1 MISRMPGGDLARTS
15 MSAAMLFAQPWRIPA
30 EFFTEQHALGRRPG
44 QLEAST
50 AMARALFG
58 PHGQRQILTDHLPAL
73 TTPTLIIWGDR
84 DYLLPVHQA
93 HAAVKTCPTASCRC
107 SPTAGTCPTSNTPTA
122 SPPSSAPGSPHP
134 ATARMA
140 PRSPSPLPRRPR
152 TANGDDIPGSH
163 RMTTAG
169 TPPTAPAAPPASE
182 AYRSQAG
189 HYDRRTGA
197 FRQWRELLVASL
209 PLRAGDTVL
218 DVGCGTGLCAPL
230 LNPDRAALLDRLQA
244 QQLPGNWS
252 NVLPSFEP
260 DAQGTATRKASG
272 AVLSA
277 LAPVLPELWDG
288 SADLA
293 ESNNTTMD
301 GADSFV
307 PPDRQTKEWRGGP
320 YGRTLY
326 LGIREHA
333 MAAAL
338 NGIAL
343 QSLTRAYGGRS
354 WPSATT
360 CAPRCGWRP

>member
-1 MISRMPGGDLARTS
+1 
-15 MSAAMLFAQPWRIPA
+15 
-30 EFFTEQHALGRRPG
+30 
-44 QLEAST
+44 
-50 AMARALFG
+50 
-58 PHGQRQILTDHLPAL
+58 
-73 TTPTLIIWGDR
+73 
-84 DYLLPVHQA
+84 
-93 HAAVKTCPTASCRC
+93 
-107 SPTAGTCPTSNTPTA
+107 
-122 SPPSSAPGSPHP
+122 
-134 ATARMA
+134 
-140 PRSPSPLPRRPR
+140 
-152 TANGDDIPGSH
+152 
-163 RMTTAG
+163 MTTAG

-343 QSLTRAYGGRS
+343 QSLTRAYGGTFLAFSDYMRPAVRLAALMQLLAIYVSLTIRS
-354 WPSATT
+354 GWARTGRPISRSSSSPRFGISPGSTWSGPATRT
-360 CAPRCGWRP
+360 RPATFAPAGGTAGRPA